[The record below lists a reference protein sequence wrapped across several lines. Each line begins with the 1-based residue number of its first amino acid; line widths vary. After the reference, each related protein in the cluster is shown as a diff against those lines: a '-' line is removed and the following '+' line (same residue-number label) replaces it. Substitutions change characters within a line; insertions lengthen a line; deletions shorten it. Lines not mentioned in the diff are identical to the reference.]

1 MNTPARAAEVY
12 ARGTLGHARATVT
25 ATLQVGFEALCLVS
39 TLDPTY
45 GRFCLQL
52 ARRTDG
58 WEVTDEGSAED
69 YSRAQDRYATRYND

>member
-39 TLDPTY
+39 TLDPAY
-45 GRFCLQL
+45 GRFGLLL
-52 ARRTDG
+52 ARRTEG
-58 WEVTDEGSAED
+58 WEVTNECSAED
-69 YSRAQDRYATRYND
+69 YTRAADRYATRYND